1 MTTRNRAPPT
11 GLITLAVLL
20 ALGAVG
26 IAYGF
31 WSGTLTIVGTVDT
44 GAVDGRW
51 GTAICQEFHTW
62 PRLPAGP
69 GDLGE
74 AEGKEV
80 GSVSATIDEA
90 NPGLLRVL
98 VENGY
103 PSYAADCAVEYVN
116 EGSVPWVIAG
126 IAVEPASANLT
137 NCVLSGRQAKTLS
150 CNELTVVFVD
160 GIGSEIFP
168 GDLVASSLRVHVEQ
182 AAQQGT
188 EYGFMVAVCVDPAN
202 GQPAPGDCGSSSR

>member
-1 MTTRNRAPPT
+1 MA
-11 GLITLAVLL
+11 LAVML
-20 ALGAVG
+20 ALAAVG

-44 GAVDGRW
+44 GAVDARW
-51 GTAICQEFHTW
+51 ATAICQEFHTW
-62 PRLPAGP
+62 PRLPSGP

-74 AEGKEV
+74 AEGKDV
-80 GSVSATIDEA
+80 GSISATIDET
-90 NPGLLRVL
+90 NPGLLHVR

-103 PSYAADCAVEYVN
+103 PSYAADCEVEYVN
-116 EGSVPWVIAG
+116 DGTLPWVIAG
-126 IAVEPASANLT
+126 IAVEPVSPNLT
-137 NCVLSGRQAKTLS
+137 GCVLSGRQSRTLS

-182 AAQQGT
+182 PAQQGT
-188 EYGFMVAVCVDPAN
+188 EYRFLVAVCVAQAN
-202 GQPAPGDCGSSSR
+202 GQPSPGDCGSRSR

>member
-1 MTTRNRAPPT
+1 M
-11 GLITLAVLL
+11 L
-20 ALGAVG
+20 ALGAVA

-31 WSGTLTIVGTVDT
+31 WSGTLTIMGTVDT
-44 GAVDGRW
+44 GAVDARW
-51 GTAICQEFHTW
+51 ATAICQEFHTW
-62 PRLPAGP
+62 PRLPSGP

-74 AEGKEV
+74 AEGKDV
-80 GSVSATIDEA
+80 GSVSATIDET
-90 NPGLLRVL
+90 NPGLLHVL

-103 PSYAADCAVEYVN
+103 PSYAADCEVEYVN
-116 EGSVPWVIAG
+116 DGSVPWVIAG
-126 IAVEPASANLT
+126 IAVEPVSSNLT
-137 NCVLSGRQAKTLS
+137 GCALSGRQSRTLS

-188 EYGFMVAVCVDPAN
+188 EYRFIVRVCVGPAN
-202 GQPAPGDCGSSSR
+202 EQPSPGDCGSRSR